1 MERNS
6 IPEIYNRLLE
16 RFGPQ
21 YWWPGDSRLE
31 IVVGAI
37 LTQNTNWKNV
47 EKAIANL
54 KAAALL
60 DCGRLIDIPQEELAP
75 LIRPAGYFNVKAKR
89 LKAFFRWLCE
99 RFDGDLE
106 AAGELSAEALREEL
120 LSVSGIGPETA
131 DSIIL
136 YGFEKP
142 VFVVDAYTARILV
155 RHLLITPP
163 VDYQTIQELFESA
176 LPRETSLYN
185 EYHALLVRLGKEYCR
200 TRPICSGCPLEA
212 LPHEIEEY

>member
-6 IPEIYNRLLE
+6 LPEIYHRLLE

-21 YWWPGDSRLE
+21 HWWPGESRLE
-31 IVVGAI
+31 IIVGAI
-37 LTQNTNWKNV
+37 LTQNTNWRNV

-54 KAAALL
+54 KAAGVL
-60 DCGRLIDIPQEELAP
+60 DCRRLIAVLPEDLAP

-89 LKAFFRWLCE
+89 LKAFFRWLE
-99 RFDGDLE
+99 SRFGGDLE

-120 LSVSGIGPETA
+120 LSISGVGPETA

-142 VFVVDAYTARILV
+142 VFVVDAYTARILG
-155 RHLLITPP
+155 RHLLISPP
-163 VDYQTIQELFESA
+163 VDYAMIQELFESS
-176 LPRETSLYN
+176 LPREAPLYN

-200 TRPICSGCPLEA
+200 ARPICSGCPLEA
-212 LPHEIEEY
+212 LPHEVESY